1 MAFANGL
8 LMSVPSFLWTECNNR
23 VSQQNQPNTKK
34 LKQQALM
41 KHMRL
46 KKQTVLKS
54 YMRWKRKKRKNIWDS
69 KLYFTS
75 EAKIYLLSK
84 NIIYHKTL
92 KRQKKANVAKTMDC
106 GLFFLVKQISS
117 FCFKKKMYINGG
129 VKKKRYQ
136 RWSEKKRYQRWCE
149 KHNDFFGNFFIIL
162 ASNTNFVSK
171 NLNLR
176 RPTKISLK
184 NLFFLAK
191 QHILFVSEE
200 NLFFFDQNIN
210 VEGFALNSNTQC
222 CCCKCF

>member
-46 KKQTVLKS
+46 KKETVLKS

-92 KRQKKANVAKTMDC
+92 KRQKKATFEND
-106 GLFFLVKQISS
+106 GLWPFLFSSEAISS
-117 FCFKKKMYINGG
+117 FFCKKKKCISTVEWKKNINGG
-129 VKKKRYQ
+129 VKKKISTVE
-136 RWSEKKRYQRWCE
+136 WKK
-149 KHNDFFGNFFIIL
+149 KD
-162 ASNTNFVSK
+162 
-171 NLNLR
+171 
-176 RPTKISLK
+176 
-184 NLFFLAK
+184 
-191 QHILFVSEE
+191 
-200 NLFFFDQNIN
+200 IN
-210 VEGFALNSNTQC
+210 GR
-222 CCCKCF
+222 